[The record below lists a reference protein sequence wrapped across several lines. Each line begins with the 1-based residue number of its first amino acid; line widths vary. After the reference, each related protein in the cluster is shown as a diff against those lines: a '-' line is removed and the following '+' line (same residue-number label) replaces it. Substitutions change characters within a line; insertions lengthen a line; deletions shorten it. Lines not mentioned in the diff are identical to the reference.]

1 MEIEGY
7 KELGRK
13 EIGEI
18 REQERIAYL
27 VDLTKIKWIYYKELY
42 EKY

>member
-1 MEIEGY
+1 MEIESY

-13 EIGEI
+13 ETEEI

-42 EKY
+42 DQY